1 MHSHFGRLTLV
12 CLLFIVAILAC
23 NLPSGTPTPDIAAS
37 QVAATLTALET
48 TASAPQPALT
58 ETPVPSNTNPPLST
72 PTPGNPVVIHDS
84 LCSEGPG
91 SVYDVVSSVKTGTR
105 VQLIGVGS
113 ISGWYIITN
122 PIYHDPC
129 WIAAANLQID
139 PFFNL
144 SGLQVYT
151 PPPPPTSTPSDTPEP
166 TDTPVPTSA
175 T

>member
-1 MHSHFGRLTLV
+1 MRSHIGRLTLA

-23 NLPSGTPTPDIAAS
+23 NLPSATPTPDVAAS

-48 TASAPQPALT
+48 TASAPQPAST
-58 ETPVPSNTNPPLST
+58 VTPIPSNTNPPSST
-72 PTPGNPVVIHDS
+72 PTPGNPVVIHDA
-84 LCSEGPG
+84 LCSQGPG
-91 SVYDVVSSVKTGTR
+91 SVYEVVSSVKTGTT

-113 ISGWYIITN
+113 IPGWYIITN

-139 PFFNL
+139 PAYNL
-144 SGLQVYT
+144 SGLQVYN
-151 PPPPPTSTPSDTPEP
+151 PPSTPTPKPTDTPAP
-166 TDTPVPTSA
+166 TDTPVPT